1 MPMTYLAVEFPSQCL
16 TCRPYSCMSWP
27 TNTDRMLLLF
37 TRASWDPSPV
47 CQGGQSLIQQRRAH
61 RASNSFWT
69 TYSGSQFNVIIPS
82 LILSLRHQDQN
93 KLHSRSCLLTSSAFG
108 TSVKYS
114 LAVTQVKVS
123 ESELSKWRYLIRSAD
138 DFEAEA
144 YNSANQNKRDWLS
157 TTTLTVQPSSCHV
170 SITGDRKSVV

>member
-93 KLHSRSCLLTSSAFG
+93 KLHSRSCLLTSSA
-108 TSVKYS
+108 
-114 LAVTQVKVS
+114 LAPLLNTHWQSHK
-123 ESELSKWRYLIRSAD
+123 SKLV
-138 DFEAEA
+138 
-144 YNSANQNKRDWLS
+144 NQNWVNDVTWYDLP
-157 TTTLTVQPSSCHV
+157 TTSKQQPTTQQIRTNETDCQQQHSPFNLPAVMSA
-170 SITGDRKSVV
+170 